1 MVLSSQR
8 LIFREFKE
16 DDYNNYCAVFSN
28 EVVMK
33 YAYYDCMRSKE
44 ELDRGFS
51 EVIEQNKVKHNR
63 REYDFAV
70 FTKEDNTFIGTALIL
85 VSYRGNIPLNGE
97 IGYFLMPD
105 YWGRGYATEIASAMT
120 ECCFN
125 ELNLHRVIASCN
137 VNNPNSEKVMKKIGM
152 QKEGEFRKARYKDG
166 HWDNELRYCILKE
179 EWKEF

>member
-28 EVVMK
+28 EAVMK

-70 FTKEDNTFIGTALIL
+70 FTKEDNIFIGTALIL

-97 IGYFLMPD
+97 IGYFLLPD
-105 YWGRGYATEIASAMT
+105 YWARGYATEIASAMT
-120 ECCFN
+120 EYCFN

-137 VNNPNSEKVMKKIGM
+137 ANNPNSEKVMKKIGM
-152 QKEGEFRKARYKDG
+152 QKEGEFRKARFKDG
-166 HWDNELRYCILKE
+166 HWDNELKYCILKE
-179 EWKEF
+179 EWK